1 MPLHTPNGS
10 RCSCGRA
17 DCKSFG
23 KHPRTHHGVKEACK
37 DPLTIR
43 KWWKRWPDANVGIAT
58 GSVSGFDILDVDAR
72 NRGLDSLRWLQEQY
86 GALPPTPTVHSGRGG
101 RHCYFLASGLNNGV
115 GVADGIDIRGNGG
128 YIVAVPSLHPTGK
141 QYAWADGL
149 NPTEVPLA
157 DPPDWLNALLR
168 APSRRNEEIRPGTAR
183 VPEGKRNNHLTSL
196 AGTMRR
202 KGMAKEAIFAALR
215 IDNSKR
221 CDPPLAETEV
231 AKIAASVAQYAAG
244 PSIAAEPGLV
254 KRLAD
259 AIMLT
264 EHFAQD
270 EGGKLYRFMGAFTT
284 RMAALT

>member
-1 MPLHTPNGS
+1 
-10 RCSCGRA
+10 
-17 DCKSFG
+17 
-23 KHPRTHHGVKEACK
+23 
-37 DPLTIR
+37 
-43 KWWKRWPDANVGIAT
+43 
-58 GSVSGFDILDVDAR
+58 
-72 NRGLDSLRWLQEQY
+72 
-86 GALPPTPTVHSGRGG
+86 
-101 RHCYFLASGLNNGV
+101 
-115 GVADGIDIRGNGG
+115 
-128 YIVAVPSLHPTGK
+128 
-141 QYAWADGL
+141 
-149 NPTEVPLA
+149 
-157 DPPDWLNALLR
+157 
-168 APSRRNEEIRPGTAR
+168 
-183 VPEGKRNNHLTSL
+183 
-196 AGTMRR
+196 
-202 KGMAKEAIFAALR
+202 MAKEAIFAALR